1 MMIYV
6 NVLKN
11 SWIYNNILVIYQNIK
26 VKQIQE
32 FHRSVIDFNIS
43 TFSRVKPTNHRKRIM
58 DIQVE
63 AASGKSRF
71 YLYLLIVA

>member
-11 SWIYNNILVIYQNIK
+11 RWIYNNILVIYQNIK

-43 TFSRVKPTNHRKRIM
+43 TFSRVKPTNHRKCIM

-71 YLYLLIVA
+71 YLYPLIVA